1 MALFYYQALERNGR
15 KTKGMIEADSA
26 RHARQLLRGKELI
39 PVHIEARMNTSS
51 GGNVAASA
59 ARTSS
64 RGGGRSLRCS
74 RANWQRWYRQQCRWK
89 PAYRRSVSK
98 VKNCM

>member
-39 PVHIEARMNTSS
+39 P
-51 GGNVAASA
+51 ASLILCFVRWLLPEKNPGISTWCLIA
-59 ARTSS
+59 
-64 RGGGRSLRCS
+64 
-74 RANWQRWYRQQCRWK
+74 WQIT
-89 PAYRRSVSK
+89 PNSDSA
-98 VKNCM
+98 

>member
-39 PVHIEARMNTSS
+39 PVHIEADECFGR
-51 GGNVAASA
+51 GNVAASA

-64 RGGGRSLRCS
+64 RGGGRSGAVHAPTGNAGAGSNAVGNLLTGG
-74 RANWQRWYRQQCRWK
+74 Q
-89 PAYRRSVSK
+89 
-98 VKNCM
+98 

>member
-26 RHARQLLRGKELI
+26 RHARQLLRGKDLI
-39 PVHIEARMNTSS
+39 PVHIEARMNAST

-64 RGGGRSLRCS
+64 RGGGRSCAVHSSTGNAGAGSNAAGNLLTGG
-74 RANWQRWYRQQCRWK
+74 Q
-89 PAYRRSVSK
+89 
-98 VKNCM
+98 

>member
-51 GGNVAASA
+51 GDVAASA

-64 RGGGRSLRCS
+64 RGGGRFGAVHAPTGNAGAGSNAVGNLLTGG
-74 RANWQRWYRQQCRWK
+74 Q
-89 PAYRRSVSK
+89 
-98 VKNCM
+98 